1 MENQSFDI
9 PQELRYL
16 DLGFT
21 IFYAAWLLG
30 ISRVFGSTVS
40 FASFAGLWLWQG
52 FTGRPDR

>member
-21 IFYAAWLLG
+21 IFYAARLLG
-30 ISRVFGSTVS
+30 RSRVFAAIVS
-40 FASFAGLWLWQG
+40 FVSVAL
-52 FTGRPDR
+52 TGVHK